1 MKSLDDYVNDVLAD
15 KASIAPASGSA
26 LTVNS
31 KQVKGNQQWVDPD
44 TVKVNNKDYR
54 IEGYNAPEVAHRYN
68 GIFLPPQEQGVAPQ
82 IPKILNQAGFTDLQP
97 TGKKSYDRGVAKLV
111 NPTTGENAANFLS
124 RTGIVAPN
132 QFTDK
137 DSAEEY
143 YNTQAIIKAFPER
156 AKRDPILAEVV
167 KENERRDKEFAEAGR
182 RQYVPKIN
190 AFNEQQYA
198 AYKNS
203 TGIRGI
209 NNARDTI
216 KKIDAILASE
226 GKPELTPDFN
236 AVGFE
241 GAMSYTTGG
250 GQQIP
255 PEIKAKLLKQKEAA
269 QQQMFSASY
278 LPDVVGGVQFRSDD
292 RTIMNQAHDQMSTSF
307 YSALKDMSKG
317 FWGNVEMV
325 GEKTGWDELKDNAR
339 AHVNGI
345 KMTQADLPAT
355 LSSFRDINTDSGW
368 WNTAKDT
375 LTYTGNLFAG
385 TLPQMVTMMGS
396 AYVSGGSSLGIAL
409 STIPGSFFYTGQFYA
424 DQPDDKKNAT
434 LAITAGVGS
443 GVLDRVGLEFLS
455 GKLGAGL
462 FTVTGKEEVINAMIQ
477 NGKAATRLEAE
488 NLLQNATKQEILAL
502 TGFGKEFAT
511 RQLLS
516 MEGAAKAGGR
526 AVIASGGEGG
536 TELMQQE
543 LQMLGQAG
551 QWNRNYKYDLSYKD
565 QLEDAFVGGAVMGAG
580 FHGAR
585 GATDMAG
592 WHSAVDAQRLYDK
605 TVSDSQAF
613 QADNQEKIKAK
624 LLDDKQPGGHADITS
639 LAKHVANQDS
649 KYPDT
654 SLTSLATNKGWFEGI
669 KQTISDPLSLWR
681 QLSHTAIPSITDT
694 NGNFK
699 YNSAYLKAIMG
710 GFGILPGD
718 SASVFQQKL
727 MGKWSDGGAYDLAS
741 RLTGIMGFG
750 VNKQSVNEMVK
761 EAYNNY
767 WSQGLQL
774 PLNTEQNVIL
784 QNWKEKLDN
793 TRKSM
798 AQSAIDAGLPFNH
811 LLDENALFQSSRIDV
826 PKLNNNKPLI
836 VNEMVNSGATRS
848 EATTAVNNLNSSNR
862 AKASAAVDYLSQ
874 YGFFTNPNLQHI
886 FHSNILDSIEHMKER
901 TAHQVM
907 HATYLGKDGNILGKL
922 LLAAKDAGEFDDAN
936 GVVDEKAFKAATT
949 EVRAWYDITNN
960 DYNNIESPF
969 IASLQNY
976 LVTAALLSS
985 LSKAAISSQAEATL
999 ASLGTPA
1006 KLLGKQFSTYAQE
1019 YAAEYATDMAR
1030 GASFAASLFGIK
1042 HLRQVPDVSLQERL
1056 DELNSKLN
1064 APNASQASLDAI
1076 QKEIDNLHERYYNR
1090 KTFSRLGFH
1099 EAGFDAS
1106 NKYDFGG
1113 TDTNKL
1119 RKIMGVFVSAIS
1131 LRAQTD
1137 ANRMAVLSVAGD
1149 IMMTQLNTLSG
1160 VDPAIRDVAFAT
1172 GKGLTVEQQQALI
1185 QLQQYGLNVPHML
1198 NAIDVMGSQFNMS
1211 PFEGGFLNTEQE
1223 FPMYE
1228 GIQDNIYTA
1237 LINFVD
1243 SRIVNPQPFNTPKIY
1258 NDPRF
1263 KMITTMQKFMGTATA
1278 VLLPRLYK
1286 QHILNGSVGMRY
1298 DAFATMGMTLIMSA
1312 FVNMFK
1318 DQLSYGEDSPYVKSR
1333 AKKAQRILNS
1343 SGLIGQAEKITEAI
1357 SPTIEFSSA
1366 KFTER
1371 PLEWA
1376 VDKAKGASPVVSWV
1390 AKPIEGAY
1398 NIAEGKEMKG
1408 AKKIMRAMPVIGS
1421 FPVVSNYTAEELV
1434 NAFKGK

>member
-1 MKSLDDYVNDVLAD
+1 MKSLDDYVDDVLAD
-15 KASIAPASGSA
+15 KASIAPSSGSA
-26 LTVNS
+26 LTVNN
-31 KQVKGNQQWVDPD
+31 KQVKGTQQWVDPD
-44 TVKVNNKDYR
+44 TIKVNNKAYR
-54 IEGYNAPEVAHRYN
+54 IEGYNAPEVGHRYE
-68 GIFLPPQEQGVAPQ
+68 GIFIPPQEQGVAPQ
-82 IPKILNQAGFTDLQP
+82 IPKILNQAGFTDIQP
-97 TGKKSYDRGVAKLV
+97 TGKSSYNREVAKV
-111 NPTTGENAANFLS
+111 INPSTGESAGNFL
-124 RTGIVAPN
+124 TKIGAVEPN
-132 QFTDK
+132 RFTD
-137 DSAEEY
+137 DESAAQY
-143 YNTQAIIKAFPER
+143 YNMQTVLKAFPER
-156 AKRDPILAEVV
+156 AKKDPILAGIV

-182 RQYVPKIN
+182 RQYVPKVN
-190 AFNEQQYA
+190 AFNEEQYA

-203 TGIRGI
+203 TGIKGI

-226 GKPELTPDFN
+226 GKPEMVPDFN

-241 GAMSYTTGG
+241 GAMSYTTNG

-269 QQQMFSASY
+269 QQQMFYASY
-278 LPDVVGGVQFRSDD
+278 LPDIVGGVQFRHDD
-292 RTIMNQAHDQMSTSF
+292 RTIMNQAYNQQGTVL
-307 YSALKDMSKG
+307 YSALKDISKG

-325 GEKTGWDELKDNAR
+325 GEKTGWDELKDNAK

-385 TLPQMVTMMGS
+385 TLPQMIITMGA
-396 AYVSGGSSLGIAL
+396 AYASGGSSLGLAL
-409 STIPGSFFYTGQFYA
+409 STVPGSFLYTGQFYA
-424 DQPDDKKNAT
+424 DQPDDKKNVP
-434 LAITAGVGS
+434 LAIAAGVGS
-443 GVLDRVGLEFLS
+443 GTLDRIGLDFLS
-455 GKLGAGL
+455 GKLGANL
-462 FTVTGKEEVINAMIQ
+462 FTITGKEEVINAMIQ
-477 NGKAATRLEAE
+477 NGKAATRVEAE
-488 NLLQNATKQEILAL
+488 KILQEATKQEILAF

-516 MEGAAKAGGR
+516 MEGAAKATGR
-526 AVIASGGEGG
+526 ATIAAGGEGG
-536 TELMQQE
+536 TELLQQE
-543 LQMLGQAG
+543 LQMLGQSG
-551 QWNRNYKYDLSYKD
+551 QFNRNYKYNLDYKD

-585 GATDMAG
+585 GVTDMAG

-605 TVSDSQAF
+605 AVGDSQAF
-613 QADNQEKIKAK
+613 QADNQERLAT
-624 LLDDKQPGGHADITS
+624 QNGGHVDITQ
-639 LAKHVANQDS
+639 LARQTAVQPSNH
-649 KYPDT
+649 PDT
-654 SLTSLATNKGWFEGI
+654 SLTNLPTNKGWFEGI

-681 QLSHTAIPSITDT
+681 QLSHTAIPSITDS

-741 RLTGIMGFG
+741 KLTGIMGFG

-862 AKASAAVDYLSQ
+862 TKASAAVDYLSQ

-922 LLAAKDAGEFDDAN
+922 LLAAKDAGEFNDSN
-936 GVVDEKAFKAATT
+936 GVFDEKAFKAATT

-969 IASLQNY
+969 ISSLQNY

-1019 YAAEYATDMAR
+1019 YATEYATDMAK

-1042 HLRQVPDVSLQERL
+1042 HLRQIPDVSLQERL

-1172 GKGLTVEQQQALI
+1172 GQGLTVEQQQALI

-1211 PFEGGFLNTEQE
+1211 PFEGGFLNTEQNA
-1223 FPMYE
+1223 PIYE
-1228 GIQDNIYTA
+1228 AIQDNIYTA

-1263 KMITTMQKFMGTATA
+1263 KMVTTMQKFMGTATA

-1366 KFTER
+1366 KFTEK

>member
-15 KASIAPASGSA
+15 NAAIAPSSGSA

-31 KQVKGNQQWVDPD
+31 KKVQGPQRWVDPD
-44 TVKVNNKDYR
+44 TIKVNNKDYR
-54 IEGYNAPEVAHRYN
+54 IEGYNAPEVAHRYD
-68 GIFLPPQEQGVAPQ
+68 GIFLPPQEQGVSPQ
-82 IPKILNQAGFTDLQP
+82 IPKILNQAGFTDLQT
-97 TGKKSYDRGVAKLV
+97 TGKTSYDRGVAKLV
-111 NPTTGENAANFLS
+111 NPNTGENAANFLS
-124 RTGIVAPN
+124 RTGIIEPN
-132 QFTDK
+132 RFTDK
-137 DSAEEY
+137 DSADQY

-182 RQYVPKIN
+182 RQYVPKVN
-190 AFNEQQYA
+190 AFNEEQYA

-203 TGIRGI
+203 TGIKGI

-226 GKPELTPDFN
+226 GKPEMVPDFET
-236 AVGFE
+236 VGFE
-241 GAMSYTTGG
+241 GAMSFKTGG

-278 LPDVVGGVQFRSDD
+278 LPDVVGGVQFRSND
-292 RTIMNQAHDQMSTSF
+292 RTIMNQANDQMSTSF

-325 GEKTGWDELKDNAR
+325 GEKTGWDELKDNAK

-345 KMTQADLPAT
+345 KMTQANLPAT

-368 WNTAKDT
+368 WNTAKDS

-385 TLPQMVTMMGS
+385 TLPQMTTMVAS
-396 AYVSGGSSLGIAL
+396 AYLSGGSSLGIAL
-409 STIPGSFFYTGQFYA
+409 STVPGSFFYTGQFYA

-516 MEGAAKAGGR
+516 IEGAAKAGGR
-526 AVIASGGEGG
+526 AVIAAGGEGG

-585 GATDMAG
+585 GVTDMAG

-605 TVSDSQAF
+605 TVSDSQSF
-613 QADNQEKIKAK
+613 QADNQERLANNN
-624 LLDDKQPGGHADITS
+624 GGYVDITQ
-639 LAKHVANQDS
+639 LARQTAVQPSNYA
-649 KYPDT
+649 DT
-654 SLTSLATNKGWFEGI
+654 SLTNLPTNKGWFEGV
-669 KQTISDPLSLWR
+669 KQTISSPLSLWK
-681 QLSHTAIPSITDT
+681 QLSHTAIPSITDS

-699 YNSAYLKAIMG
+699 YNLAYLKSIMG

-727 MGKWSDGGAYDLAS
+727 MGRWSDGGAYDLAS
-741 RLTGIMGFG
+741 KLTGIMGFG

-784 QNWKEKLDN
+784 QKWKEDLDK
-793 TRKSM
+793 TRLSM
-798 AQSAIDAGLPFNH
+798 MQSAIDAGLPFSH
-811 LLDENALFQSSRIDV
+811 LADENALFQSSRIDI
-826 PKLNNNKPLI
+826 PKLNSNKPLI

-848 EATTAVNNLNSSNR
+848 EATTAVNNLNSPNK
-862 AKASAAVDYLSQ
+862 AKASAAIDYLSQ

-886 FHSNILDSIEHMKER
+886 FQSNILDSIEHMKER
-901 TAHQVM
+901 TAQQVM

-922 LLAAKDAGEFDDAN
+922 LLAAKDAGEFNDSN
-936 GVVDEKAFKAATT
+936 GVFDEKAFKAATT

-969 IASLQNY
+969 LASTQNY
-976 LVTAALLSS
+976 LVTATLLAS

-1006 KLLGKQFSTYAQE
+1006 KLLGKQFSTYASE
-1019 YAAEYATDMAR
+1019 YATEYATDMAK

-1042 HLRQVPDVSLQERL
+1042 HLREVPDVSLQSRL
-1056 DELNSKLN
+1056 DKLNDKLN
-1064 APNASQASLDAI
+1064 APNASQESLDAI
-1076 QKEIDNLHERYYNR
+1076 QKEIDELHERYFNR
-1090 KTFSRLGFH
+1090 KTFSRLGFA
-1099 EAGFDAS
+1099 EVGFDAS

-1149 IMMTQLNTLSG
+1149 IMMTQLNTLSN

-1172 GKGLTVEQQQALI
+1172 GQGLTVEQQQALI

-1211 PFEGGFLNTEQE
+1211 PFEGGFLNTEQNA
-1223 FPMYE
+1223 PMYE
-1228 GIQDNIYTA
+1228 AIQDNIYTA

-1343 SGLIGQAEKITEAI
+1343 SGLLGQAEKITEAI

-1366 KFTER
+1366 KFTEN
-1371 PLEWA
+1371 PAGWA
-1376 VDKAKGASPVVSWV
+1376 VDKAKGISPVASWV

-1398 NIAEGKEMKG
+1398 AISEGKDLKG

-1421 FPVVSNYTAEELV
+1421 FPAASNYTAEEFV